1 MKHLSILKKAL
12 VVAGFFLFFIAEG
25 IIIWFL
31 AGNRRDSDQS
41 QSIEALIAE
50 AKEYKPEEVYATSHK
65 EEPEELPEE
74 NAPME
79 ETYATSHKEET
90 EDVRSPLTEAPVRPM
105 DMYAR
110 KDSTPVFK
118 SFYPEAER
126 YIWEIYD
133 IAENGWKEAPSE
145 MVTMELDE
153 LYRMVSAFRIPESCH
168 HNGELVVRC
177 TVDLKEKESITD
189 VATLHILEKNIAD
202 IVIEDLKTDAGYV
215 SAQTVPVTVEYSDGS
230 KETLTN
236 LSGLCFLD
244 KQESFEEQTTVS
256 GNSLETITTV
266 IKGCD
271 YFCLGMEEENL
282 VMRYQ
287 AADMKK
293 DIPVKIT
300 GEDLE
305 APVIKKLDISDFTIS
320 SEDVPV
326 PVTVTIHAEDN
337 STPYPKLLYAFLPEG
352 EEPGDET
359 NWYTTPSFEVS
370 ITRNGKWYA
379 YCKDLGGNIAFEERD
394 IIAVDNKAPVVSLSL
409 ESEEWCKTNKILVRA
424 KDGLSV
430 EYCYS
435 CAETGE
441 TSGWIAQNEYEVR
454 QNSTWEV
461 KVRDAVGN
469 VTEQDITIDNIDNQ
483 MPVIRNISISEKE
496 IEKGEHKSNEEKN

>member
-31 AGNRRDSDQS
+31 AGNRSENG

-74 NAPME
+74 NAPLE
-79 ETYATSHKEET
+79 ETYATSHTEET
-90 EDVRSPLTEAPVRPM
+90 EDVRSPLTEAPVRLT

-118 SFYPEAER
+118 SFYPESER
-126 YIWEIYD
+126 YVWEIYD

-153 LYRMVSAFRIPESCH
+153 LYRMVSVFRIPESCH
-168 HNGELVVRC
+168 HNGELIVRC
-177 TVDLKEKESITD
+177 TVDLKEKEPITD

-215 SAQTVPVTVEYSDGS
+215 SAQTVPVIVEYSDGS

-236 LSGLCFLD
+236 LSGLCVLD
-244 KQESFEEQTTVS
+244 KQESFEEQTAVS

-271 YFCLGMEEENL
+271 YFYLGMEEENL

-305 APVIKKLDISDFTIS
+305 APVITKLDISDFTIS
-320 SEDVPV
+320 REDVPI
-326 PVTVTIHAEDN
+326 PVTITIHAEDN
-337 STPYPKLLYAFLPEG
+337 STHILNCCMLFSRKGKRRKKKTGTARLLLRFPLPEMA
-352 EEPGDET
+352 
-359 NWYTTPSFEVS
+359 
-370 ITRNGKWYA
+370 NGTHTA
-379 YCKDLGGNIAFEERD
+379 
-394 IIAVDNKAPVVSLSL
+394 
-409 ESEEWCKTNKILVRA
+409 KTWA
-424 KDGLSV
+424 
-430 EYCYS
+430 
-435 CAETGE
+435 A
-441 TSGWIAQNEYEVR
+441 
-454 QNSTWEV
+454 
-461 KVRDAVGN
+461 
-469 VTEQDITIDNIDNQ
+469 
-483 MPVIRNISISEKE
+483 ISRLKKE
-496 IEKGEHKSNEEKN
+496 IL